1 MKKKIL
7 LFFMLSII
15 LTSLMACTNPEDL
28 TNEIK
33 VLQEEGIPDEE
44 TVNGLLKKYERLSE
58 EDKQLVKNY
67 NVLKIYKNADFNA
80 LEEVYDAIHHIDNN
94 SSFENVIEAEKLYN
108 NLETDEKK
116 AITNYDKL
124 EKVKELTNVEKAA
137 VRAVEYVR
145 DSLKDSSSLELI
157 DVTVKDE
164 LARMKFYFVVIKY
177 SATNSFGGRVENAAC
192 LSINSDFQDPFYP
205 LAVLSGKVKEYI
217 EGTNSYL
224 EYIKSDQPEIV
235 IDCDKIMYY
244 LK

>member
-28 TNEIK
+28 TNEIE

-44 TVNGLLKKYERLSE
+44 TVNDLLKKYERLSE
-58 EDKQLVKNY
+58 EDRLLVKNY

-80 LEEVYDAIHHIDNN
+80 LEEVYDAIHHLDNN

-124 EKVKELTNVEKAA
+124 EKAKEL
-137 VRAVEYVR
+137 
-145 DSLKDSSSLELI
+145 
-157 DVTVKDE
+157 
-164 LARMKFYFVVIKY
+164 
-177 SATNSFGGRVENAAC
+177 
-192 LSINSDFQDPFYP
+192 
-205 LAVLSGKVKEYI
+205 
-217 EGTNSYL
+217 
-224 EYIKSDQPEIV
+224 
-235 IDCDKIMYY
+235 
-244 LK
+244 